1 MGAVRCLNIP
11 TNLFQIGP
19 YCNEQRKMVW
29 ISSQETRDC
38 EFGCA
43 CSWASGK
50 MLFGDESFLHMLKS
64 WQYHMLF
71 SLNFYFS
78 KCYTFAFSDLVHQSE
93 GMPHTLWFPLW
104 MVRLRLKTAGW
115 KLYQPNTQ
123 PPLLQ
128 LSLLLWNNCCYVDK
142 PSTGL
147 VTSAISRVPFSWDSF
162 Q

>member
-1 MGAVRCLNIP
+1 
-11 TNLFQIGP
+11 
-19 YCNEQRKMVW
+19 
-29 ISSQETRDC
+29 
-38 EFGCA
+38 
-43 CSWASGK
+43 

-64 WQYHMLF
+64 WQYHMVF

-104 MVRLRLKTAGW
+104 MRRLRLKIAGW
-115 KLYQPNTQ
+115 KLYHPNTR

-128 LSLLLWNNCCYVDK
+128 LSLLLWNNYCYVDK

-147 VTSAISRVPFSWDSF
+147 VTSAISRVLFSWDSF
-162 Q
+162 QQTFTSDLELQQRYPAVLLWFRWATRCRHDAEIDSFHNNL